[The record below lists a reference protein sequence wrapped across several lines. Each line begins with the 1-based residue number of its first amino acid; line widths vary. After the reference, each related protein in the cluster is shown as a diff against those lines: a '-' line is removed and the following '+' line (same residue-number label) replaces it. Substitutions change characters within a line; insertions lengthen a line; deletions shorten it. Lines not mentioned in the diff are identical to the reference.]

1 MTSTSS
7 SARLRTLVYSAL
19 TGLLV
24 LIYFGSVVL
33 LQGLFGALTGQRS
46 PVIIV
51 ISTLLIA
58 ALFSPLR
65 RRLQRTIDRRFFR
78 QKFDAAQM
86 LACFAQTAQDE
97 VELDQLSAE
106 LVRVIEETMQPEQ
119 VLLRLKPME
128 KKNPAS
134 LASQRFTDGHL

>member
-78 QKFDAAQM
+78 QKILAAQM

-106 LVRVIEETMQPEQ
+106 LIRVIEETMQPEQ